1 MKKLRY
7 TGKFKDLIP
16 LGYRFQKM
24 YARNYRC
31 YHTYDVNKLEDKPS
45 FWIYQKGRS
54 IEIEDW
60 NGLEAPIIEYVQTH
74 PFTPHDNH
82 YGKITL
88 HIDYVALLC
97 NRKTFEVREATHKDD
112 PIQFFFDEQ
121 EGKITVEERDRLHKE
136 FSDTYRIILVVPEAL
151 LRNLKVLEGR
161 YEIIEEAL

>member
-31 YHTYDVNKLEDKPS
+31 YHTYDVKELEDNLS

-60 NGLEAPIIEYVQTH
+60 SGFEAPIIEYIQTH
-74 PFTPHDNH
+74 PFTPHDKQC
-82 YGKITL
+82 GKITL
-88 HIDYVALLC
+88 HIEYVALLC
-97 NRKTFEVREATHKDD
+97 NRKTFEVREATHEDD
-112 PIQFFFDEQ
+112 PIRFFFDEQ
-121 EGKITVEERDRLHKE
+121 DGKITVEERDRLHKE
-136 FSDTYRIILVVPEAL
+136 FSDTYRTILVVPEEL